1 MKVYCLFEQSGTF
14 KNEFKK
20 LGVDAYDFD
29 IQNEFNE
36 TDYIVDLFAEIRVG
50 YDGEPSIF
58 DDLDESDLVFAFFPC
73 TRFAA
78 YSETHMRGQA
88 TQQRGLTMA
97 ERLEVDLRLHAELS
111 RNYELITKLALIAFK
126 RGFRMV
132 IENPYTQPH
141 YLTSFWALRPAIID
155 KDRRE
160 NGDYYKKPTQYF
172 FVNFEPKQTLLFEP
186 LEEVE
191 HKTIAYIS
199 GAGRETERS
208 MIHPQYARRF
218 IRQYIL

>member
-1 MKVYCLFEQSGTF
+1 
-14 KNEFKK
+14 
-20 LGVDAYDFD
+20 
-29 IQNEFNE
+29 
-36 TDYIVDLFAEIRVG
+36 
-50 YDGEPSIF
+50 
-58 DDLDESDLVFAFFPC
+58 
-73 TRFAA
+73 
-78 YSETHMRGQA
+78 
-88 TQQRGLTMA
+88 MA

-191 HKTIAYIS
+191 QKTIAYIS
-199 GAGRETERS
+199 GAGRETLRS

-218 IRQYIL
+218 IKQYIL